1 MSEKM
6 VKILMDLWRKA
17 DDRAFKAELRIME
30 LERDC
35 MCPKRYKSWVD
46 ERRLNPL
53 LATQAPRDRKK

>member
-6 VKILMDLWRKA
+6 VKILTDLWRKA

-35 MCPKRYKSWVD
+35 MCHKLYSSWLE

-53 LATQAPRDRKK
+53 LVTKAPRDRKK